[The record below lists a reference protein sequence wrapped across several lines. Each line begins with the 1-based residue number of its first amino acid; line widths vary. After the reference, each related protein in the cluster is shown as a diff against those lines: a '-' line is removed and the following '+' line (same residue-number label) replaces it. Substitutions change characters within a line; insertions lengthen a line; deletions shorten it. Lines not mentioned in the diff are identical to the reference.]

1 MYCLKCGRDTESAQV
16 FCDACL
22 ECMSQFPVK
31 PDTVVTLPHREAA
44 PAAKKQPPRKR
55 PLSPE
60 EQVVLLRKHLRRM
73 FFALVVLTLM
83 LSLATAM
90 LLQVYFGNPADPA
103 IGRNYTITTSQQP

>member
-16 FCDACL
+16 FCNACL
-22 ECMSQFPVK
+22 ERMAQFPVK
-31 PDTVVTLPHREAA
+31 PDTVVTLPYREPL

-60 EQVVLLRKHLRRM
+60 EQVVLLRKQLRRM
-73 FFALVVLTLM
+73 SFALVVLTLV

-90 LLQVYFGNPADPA
+90 LLQDYFSQTPDPA
-103 IGRNYTITTSQQP
+103 IGRNYTINTAQQP